1 MAGVDTLT
9 HSTTP
14 DGQGTEVQIRSEG
27 RPPRVRSGSHSR
39 ANSWSGSGRPP
50 SAHPDLDLD
59 LEANTRDADK
69 ALFRAAGS
77 KNYDEGGVQTPSSS
91 MVVDSVR
98 TPTEVHVD
106 PVLEPRFDPDQ
117 RRWRNLK
124 RSSVLV
130 EHKENLGTG
139 L

>member
-1 MAGVDTLT
+1 MQT
-9 HSTTP
+9 
-14 DGQGTEVQIRSEG
+14 RSEG
-27 RPPRVRSGSHSR
+27 RPPRAQSGSHSR
-39 ANSWSGSGRPP
+39 ANSWSGGRLP
-50 SAHPDLDLD
+50 SARPDLDPD
-59 LEANTRDADK
+59 LEAGTRGADK

-77 KNYDEGGVQTPSSS
+77 NNYDEGGVQTSSSS
-91 MVVDSVR
+91 MVVVSVR
-98 TPTEVHVD
+98 TPTEEYVD

-130 EHKENLGTG
+130 EHKEDLETG